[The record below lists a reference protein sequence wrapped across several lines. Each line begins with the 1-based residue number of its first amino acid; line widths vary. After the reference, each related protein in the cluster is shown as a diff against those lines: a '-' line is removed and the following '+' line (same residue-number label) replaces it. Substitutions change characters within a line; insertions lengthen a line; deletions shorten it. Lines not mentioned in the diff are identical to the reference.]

1 MRFFNTAGPI
11 KPEDHY
17 CLNPSERINLE
28 EILFL
33 IEQKKYFILH
43 APRQTGKTSS
53 LLALMAYLNKQ
64 DTYKCL
70 YINIEG
76 AQAARE
82 NVQQGM
88 NAIIQELAS
97 RAKIYLHDDFL
108 EKNKPNLLNESSYIS
123 ALNQALT
130 MWCDTLSKPLVLLID
145 EIDALIGDT
154 LISVL
159 RQIRSGYDKRPDH
172 FPQSVI
178 LCGVRDIRDYRI
190 HSDKE
195 KTIIT
200 GGSAFNIKAKSLRL
214 GNFIQSE
221 VEYLLN
227 EHTKETG
234 QKFDTNATNLIWNY
248 TQGQPWLV
256 NALAYEVCFECKE
269 SRNRK
274 QVITED
280 KVIQAKEN
288 LILRRETHLDQ
299 LADKLIEDR
308 VRNVI
313 EPMMQ
318 GIYID
323 KINPDDIQYVMD
335 LGLIH
340 KENSELKI
348 SNPIYQEVI
357 PRELTTI
364 TQYNLASKI
373 KPTWYIASDGKLDM
387 PKLLEAFQDF
397 FREHSEHWVERFQYK
412 EAGPHLLLQAFL
424 QRVIN
429 SGGRIEREY
438 GLGRGRTDLLIIWNY
453 SQRVQKE
460 VIELKILYSNLEKTI
475 SEGLKQIDKYLDRCA
490 QKQGHLV
497 IFDRRESITWDEK
510 IFCQQKM
517 VNNKTI
523 TVWGM

>member
-1 MRFFNTAGPI
+1 
-11 KPEDHY
+11 
-17 CLNPSERINLE
+17 
-28 EILFL
+28 
-33 IEQKKYFILH
+33 
-43 APRQTGKTSS
+43 
-53 LLALMAYLNKQ
+53 
-64 DTYKCL
+64 
-70 YINIEG
+70 
-76 AQAARE
+76 
-82 NVQQGM
+82 
-88 NAIIQELAS
+88 
-97 RAKIYLHDDFL
+97 
-108 EKNKPNLLNESSYIS
+108 
-123 ALNQALT
+123 
-130 MWCDTLSKPLVLLID
+130 
-145 EIDALIGDT
+145 
-154 LISVL
+154 
-159 RQIRSGYDKRPDH
+159 
-172 FPQSVI
+172 
-178 LCGVRDIRDYRI
+178 VRDIRDYRI

-221 VEYLLN
+221 VERLL
-227 EHTKETG
+227 EQHTKETG
-234 QKFDTNATNLIWNY
+234 QQFDTNAKNLIWNY

-280 KVIQAKEN
+280 NIIQAKEN

-299 LADKLIEDR
+299 LADKLREER
-308 VRNVI
+308 VQRVI
-313 EPMMQ
+313 EPI
-318 GIYID
+318 IYGEKEPKNILD
-323 KINPDDIQYVMD
+323 DDILYVRD
-335 LGLIH
+335 LGIISL
-340 KENSELKI
+340 NSLDI
-348 SNPIYQEVI
+348 SNPIYAEII
-357 PRELTTI
+357 PRQLTFSTQNTI
-364 TQYNLASKI
+364 HHRSE
-373 KPTWYIASDGKLDM
+373 WYVTDSGALDM
-387 PKLLEAFQDF
+387 TKLLAAFQDF

-453 SQRVQKE
+453 SQGVQKE

-497 IFDRRESITWDEK
+497 IFDRRVSMSWDEK
-510 IFCQQKM
+510 IFRRQEL
-517 VNNKTI
+517 VNNKGI

>member
-1 MRFFNTAGPI
+1 M
-11 KPEDHY
+11 
-17 CLNPSERINLE
+17 
-28 EILFL
+28 
-33 IEQKKYFILH
+33 
-43 APRQTGKTSS
+43 
-53 LLALMAYLNKQ
+53 
-64 DTYKCL
+64 
-70 YINIEG
+70 
-76 AQAARE
+76 
-82 NVQQGM
+82 
-88 NAIIQELAS
+88 
-97 RAKIYLHDDFL
+97 
-108 EKNKPNLLNESSYIS
+108 
-123 ALNQALT
+123 
-130 MWCDTLSKPLVLLID
+130 
-145 EIDALIGDT
+145 
-154 LISVL
+154 
-159 RQIRSGYDKRPDH
+159 
-172 FPQSVI
+172 
-178 LCGVRDIRDYRI
+178 
-190 HSDKE
+190 
-195 KTIIT
+195 
-200 GGSAFNIKAKSLRL
+200 RL
-214 GNFIQSE
+214 GNFIQTE
-221 VEYLLN
+221 VDHLLE
-227 EHTKETG
+227 EHTQETG
-234 QKFDTNATNLIWNY
+234 QKFDTRAKDLIWNY

-256 NALAYEVCFECKE
+256 NALAYETCFKTKE
-269 SRNRK
+269 ARDRK

-299 LADKLIEDR
+299 LADKLIENR

-373 KPTWYIASDGKLDM
+373 KPTWYIANDGKLDM
-387 PKLLEAFQDF
+387 PKLLEAFQEF

-438 GLGRGRTDLLIIWNY
+438 GLGRGRTDLMVIWHY
-453 SQRVQKE
+453 PQGIQKE
-460 VIELKILYSNLEKTI
+460 VIELKILYSNLDKTI
-475 SEGLKQIDKYLDRCA
+475 SKGLEQIDEYLDRCA

-497 IFDRRESITWDEK
+497 IFDRRVSITWDEK